1 MPHRANRTS
10 FRVGHAGGPG
20 RPRGSRAK
28 LAELTIAMLAED
40 FAIHGKQAIE
50 EVRKRRPAAYLAG
63 VISLLPKQS
72 LVERHDPFADISDSE
87 LQALEEHLAA
97 VRARLVREIE
107 AHEDNGAA
115 SQARSSPSSFAK
127 IESYARKT

>member
-1 MPHRANRTS
+1 VPHRANQTS
-10 FRVGHAGGPG
+10 FRIGHAGGPG

-28 LAELTIAMLAED
+28 LGKLTIAMLAED
-40 FAIHGKQAIE
+40 FAIHGKQVIE

-72 LVERHDPFADISDSE
+72 VVERHDPFADISDSE

-115 SQARSSPSSFAK
+115 SPAV
-127 IESYARKT
+127 IEPK